1 MSLIEVKHA
10 IDELAPES
18 LLELQA
24 YILKVSERKV
34 HEVASSR
41 QERFS
46 SAKEQVFG
54 EFDHLLSELANKTAP
69 APLQKPGRLRYFPP
83 VPSPDLE
90 AHVPVTQQGGSR
102 SSTFAFQ
109 RRPDSRRFAKPPI
122 TYQRSGPVFD
132 G

>member
-41 QERFS
+41 QESFS

-54 EFDHLLSELANKTAP
+54 EFDHLLSELAK
-69 APLQKPGRLRYFPP
+69 
-83 VPSPDLE
+83 
-90 AHVPVTQQGGSR
+90 
-102 SSTFAFQ
+102 
-109 RRPDSRRFAKPPI
+109 
-122 TYQRSGPVFD
+122 
-132 G
+132 